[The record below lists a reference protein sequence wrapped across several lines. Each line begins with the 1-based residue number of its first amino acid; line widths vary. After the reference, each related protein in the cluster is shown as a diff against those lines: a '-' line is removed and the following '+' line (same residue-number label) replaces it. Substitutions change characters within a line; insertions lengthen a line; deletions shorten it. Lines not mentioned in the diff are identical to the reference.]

1 MTFNNFI
8 LIHPRSIFS
17 FLDALKPN
25 PSRNCIQI
33 FFDRIYN
40 ERKDSEALKSEKR
53 ISIST
58 VPSFVTGH
66 LVPFGSP
73 SSRSTTVWTCL
84 PDLDLFH
91 LCLVN
96 LSCLVYPPFLC
107 CHLLKLTC
115 VLPLLLISLFISPW
129 MHFSPVCWTWFVLMD
144 FVFRSI
150 YLLGLFWLDFWPS
163 PLASLKPSAL

>member
-1 MTFNNFI
+1 M
-8 LIHPRSIFS
+8 
-17 FLDALKPN
+17 K
-25 PSRNCIQI
+25 
-33 FFDRIYN
+33 
-40 ERKDSEALKSEKR
+40 KR

-107 CHLLKLTC
+107 CQLLKLTC

-129 MHFSPVCWTWFVLMD
+129 MHFPPVCWTWFVLMD

-163 PLASLKPSAL
+163 PLASLKPSALSLWCVHLHAFTHVLQSMFTASLSFQFPSHMTYM